1 MDHQKINHIS
11 NKIQQY
17 EKILAG
23 AKVGNALQVQLVIP
37 GDMCNYSKAILD
49 SLASEKAREAI
60 IEYIGAQIV
69 KLEAELRSVTC
80 S

>member
-23 AKVGNALQVQLVIP
+23 AKVGNALVVQIVGIP
-37 GDMCNYSKAILD
+37 DSRYSQAILD
-49 SLASEKAREAI
+49 TGASDKVREEI
-60 IEYIGAQIV
+60 IKYLDAQIV